1 MLNYCYYRFFRK
13 VAKGDLSTPKTL
25 LGKEGNGGIWLAT
38 IGIVAHGKQSQK
50 LLVGI
55 QETNK
60 NNQ

>member
-1 MLNYCYYRFFRK
+1 MLIMKHFFYKK
-13 VAKGDLSTPKTL
+13 VAKGNSFDPKDFTR
-25 LGKEGNGGIWLAT
+25 GRRKWRIWLAT

>member
-1 MLNYCYYRFFRK
+1 M
-13 VAKGDLSTPKTL
+13 LSTLKTL
-25 LGKEGNGGIWLAT
+25 LGEEGNGGIWLAT